1 VTRGNSKTLG
11 LTLLVLVTVIWGT
24 TFPIIKDVVGQVSP
38 GLLIAGRFLVA
49 AVILVPWLS
58 RVEKRLWLEGGA
70 LGVLLFFSYWTQV
83 MGLTT
88 IGSGRAAFI
97 TGLNVIMVPLLL
109 PFLRQRVPWTAFVAA
124 AVAIGGIGLM
134 SLNGFTLE
142 FSVGDA
148 WILACAVLYA
158 VYIIVMDR
166 LAAKYEALPLTA
178 VQVATVCLCGLIFA
192 APELL
197 AGASLEPL
205 RTSWVQI
212 VYLGVIA
219 TALTTLIQSYAQRFV
234 PAFQTAVIY
243 ALEPVWAAVF
253 SFWWLKEMLTA
264 QGFAGAGLI
273 LVAMVLCQFDPGT
286 AKREAAVQERV

>member
-1 VTRGNSKTLG
+1 
-11 LTLLVLVTVIWGT
+11 LTLLVVVTVIWGT
-24 TFPIIKDVVGQVSP
+24 TFPIIKSAVEDLSP
-38 GLLIAGRFLVA
+38 GLLIAWRFLIA
-49 AVILVPWLS
+49 ALVLAPWLT
-58 RVEKRLWLEGGA
+58 RVPKRLWLEGGL

-83 MGLTT
+83 MGLVT
-88 IGSGRAAFI
+88 IPSGRAAFI
-97 TGLNVIMVPLLL
+97 TGLNVIMVPLFL

-124 AVAIGGIGLM
+124 GVALIGIGLM

-148 WILACAVLYA
+148 WIFACAVLYA
-158 VYIIVMDR
+158 VYIIAMDR

-178 VQVATVCLCGLIFA
+178 VQVAVVCVCGLLFA
-192 APELL
+192 APEL
-197 AGASLEPL
+197 ARGVSLEPL
-205 RTSWVQI
+205 GEHWVQI

-219 TALTTLIQSYAQRFV
+219 TAVTTLIQSYAQRFV

-253 SFWWLKEMLTA
+253 SFWWLREVLTT
-264 QGFAGAGLI
+264 QGFIGAGLI

-286 AKREAAVQERV
+286 AKREARVQERV